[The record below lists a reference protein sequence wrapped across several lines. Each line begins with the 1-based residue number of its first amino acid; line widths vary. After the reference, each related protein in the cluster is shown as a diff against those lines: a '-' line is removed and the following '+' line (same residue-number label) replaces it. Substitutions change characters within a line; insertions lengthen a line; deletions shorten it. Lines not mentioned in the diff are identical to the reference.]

1 MLADF
6 LIILGGA
13 TAILLLAEA
22 VVRATLRLARHFGLS
37 GSFVGLTIL
46 SIGASLFEIV
56 THVIGS
62 VRILRM
68 PERMDTLAGLLLGGN
83 IGSDI
88 FQQNFMLPLVGL
100 LGTVVV
106 VRRMLAVEVGG
117 LLAASGLLWLACLGG
132 MVTRLEGG
140 LLMAA
145 YLAYLYYLA
154 RSRRDD
160 GVGERV
166 RLAPSRVPLLSL
178 LVIAC
183 FAAMALVAN
192 PVLAA
197 AERLVAALPLSASLF
212 GVLVLGVCA
221 ALPELMTA
229 LVSLHQGQRDISV
242 GILIGSNITNPL
254 FGAGLG
260 ALISG
265 YTVPAV
271 IVTYDLPVKVATGAL
286 LYVLLWR
293 REKLSR
299 GGAFALL
306 GLYFGY
312 VAARGM
318 LFPADLF

>member
-6 LIILGGA
+6 LIVLGGA
-13 TAILLLAEA
+13 LAILLLAEA
-22 VVRATLRLARHFGLS
+22 VIRATLRLARHHGLS
-37 GSFVGLTIL
+37 GSFIGLTIL
-46 SIGASLFEIV
+46 SIGVSLLEIV

-62 VRILRM
+62 VRILRA
-68 PERMDTLAGLLLGGN
+68 PERMDTLSGLLLGSN

-88 FQQNFMLPLVGL
+88 FQQNFVLPLVGL
-100 LGTVVV
+100 LGTVIVA
-106 VRRMLAVEVGG
+106 RRMLTVEVGA

-132 MVTRLEGG
+132 MVTRLEGI

-145 YLAYLYYLA
+145 YLAYLYYLGRAKSGGGA
-154 RSRRDD
+154 RQ
-160 GVGERV
+160 RV
-166 RLAPSRVPLLSL
+166 RLPPGRAPLLAL
-178 LVIAC
+178 LVSAC
-183 FAAMALVAN
+183 FAGMALVAN
-192 PVLAA
+192 PLLAA
-197 AERLVAALPLSASLF
+197 AERLVGMLPLSASLF

-229 LVSLHQGQRDISV
+229 LVSLLQGQRDITA

-271 IVTYDLPVKVATGAL
+271 IVAYDLPVKIATGVL
-286 LYVLLWR
+286 LYVLLRR
-293 REKLSR
+293 REKLGR

-306 GLYFGY
+306 ALYFGY
-312 VAARGM
+312 IVLRGIW
-318 LFPADLF
+318 FPTDSF

>member
-6 LIILGGA
+6 LIVLGGA
-13 TAILLLAEA
+13 GAILLLAEA
-22 VVRATLRLARHFGLS
+22 VIRATLRLARHYGLS

-46 SIGASLFEIV
+46 SIGSSLLEIV

-62 VRILRM
+62 VRILHS
-68 PERMDTLAGLLLGGN
+68 PERMDTLSGLLLGSN

-88 FQQNFMLPLVGL
+88 FQQNFVLPLVGV
-100 LGTVVV
+100 LGTVMVA
-106 VRRMLAVEVGG
+106 RKMLMVEVGA

-132 MVTRLEGG
+132 TITRFEGV
-140 LLMAA
+140 LLMVA

-154 RSRRDD
+154 RAKSSTTRHH
-160 GVGERV
+160 V
-166 RLAPSRVPLLSL
+166 RLRPGRVPVQV
-178 LVIAC
+178 LVVSGC

-197 AERLVAALPLSASLF
+197 AERLVGMLPLSASLF

-229 LVSLHQGQRDISV
+229 LVSLRQGQRDISA

-271 IVTYDLPVKVATGAL
+271 IVEYDLPVKITTGVL
-286 LYVLLWR
+286 LYVFLWR
-293 REKLSR
+293 HEQLGR
-299 GGAFALL
+299 GAAFALF

-312 VAARGM
+312 VVLRGA
-318 LFPADLF
+318 LFPADSF